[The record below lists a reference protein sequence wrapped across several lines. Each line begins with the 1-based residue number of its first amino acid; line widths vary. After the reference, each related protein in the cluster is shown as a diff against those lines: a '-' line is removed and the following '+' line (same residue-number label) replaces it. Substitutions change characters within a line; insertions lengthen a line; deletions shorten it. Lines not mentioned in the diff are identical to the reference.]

1 MQLGL
6 RYDKYVNDN
15 KQHIGI
21 GLGFEANYW
30 WRQNQMLKIDDSA
43 VLKYERYSEDVSMHG
58 ITLDFKWDF

>member
-6 RYDKYVNDN
+6 RFDKYIHNN
-15 KQHIGI
+15 KQHLGI

-30 WRQNQMLKIDDSA
+30 WRQNQMIKIDDAA

-58 ITLDFKWDF
+58 ITLDLKWDF